1 VTDLVERI
9 ETTRFLG
16 VEFLIWLWFK
26 SELFEGD
33 MTTQEGETLELWL
46 DAHLLLQSATET
58 GERTVLRGVAPT
70 AGKEAKLALACGKQ
84 PIRARVCLTYANQDF
99 ALVFDALAFAM
110 SSVALPGILSEDDDE
125 VFLERMGAI
134 EKLRA
139 LWLELY
145 AEFMQLRLG
154 PLWTSEVEPALQA
167 WVEGRDTLTTRAYR
181 GMLKRASK

>member
-1 VTDLVERI
+1 MTDLVERI

-33 MTTQEGETLELWL
+33 MTTLEGEPLELWL
-46 DAHLLLQSATET
+46 DSQLLLQSAVET

-84 PIRARVCLTYANQDF
+84 PTRARVCLTYANQDF
-99 ALVFDALAFAM
+99 ALVFDALSFAM
-110 SSVALPGILSEDDDE
+110 SSVSLPGVLSEDDDE

-139 LWLELY
+139 VWLELY
-145 AEFMQLRLG
+145 AEFLQLRLS

-167 WVEGRDTLTTRAYR
+167 WVDGRESLSTRAYR
-181 GMLKRASK
+181 GLLKRASK